1 MAGSRGN
8 KSDLLD
14 HLVPPKAREDQ
25 RRRLRHRGIAK
36 ALLSISGVVTIL
48 FLTYL
53 LVRQDLTRQEG
64 LLFATAIL
72 SPILGTVFVR
82 ITGRLELGLFLTN
95 MAGIGIVAFW
105 CAITG
110 GITSVALPWFLPNLF
125 LLSTFGSRRMLV
137 STAAVLLGVLVL
149 LFAATLRGWLPVN
162 QAPVSLIPEFT
173 FLSILSSVAVV
184 VVAALTV
191 TTEREKSKR
200 LLYEAKSAAE
210 AANHA
215 KSVFLASMSHELRT
229 PLNAVLLSADL
240 LKEDQNPPL
249 SPRQSHLV
257 EQLYQGGELL
267 LGLVN
272 QVLQLSS
279 IEAGK
284 VTISIEE
291 IPLAEPFSSSLG
303 VVLPLANLR
312 RIQIHFDLEQL
323 SNLHVLADPVQL
335 RSVLI
340 NILSNAVKYNAP
352 EGQVFIQA
360 RRVHPGMIRIEI
372 RDTGQG
378 IPDHLKEGLFQP
390 FNRLGA
396 EGTKVEGT
404 GLGLSI
410 TARLI
415 RMMSGNLGFD
425 SLQGEGSTFWVELV
439 DARTASH
446 EGPPA
451 PPAASGAP
459 GDPASM
465 NPFKIAPL
473 AILIVEDHPINQQLL
488 CQTLERWGHRVLVVS
503 NGEQALEA
511 LGDLQMGPPD
521 FDVILMDLL
530 MPVMDGLE
538 ATRRIRQMEAGSGRR
553 VPIVAVTA
561 CVMDEDRQAC
571 LEAGMDGYLSKPV
584 KLRELQ
590 TQLERIPPGGRAPR
604 AQAPEA

>member
-1 MAGSRGN
+1 MRIRG
-8 KSDLLD
+8 DLLD
-14 HLVPPKAREDQ
+14 LLVPPKAREDP

-36 ALLSISGVVTIL
+36 SLLSISGVVAIL
-48 FLTYL
+48 FLAYL
-53 LVRQDLTRQEG
+53 LVRPNLTRQEG

-72 SPILGTVFVR
+72 SPTLGALFVR
-82 ITGRLELGLFLTN
+82 VTGRLELGLFLTN

-125 LLSTFGSRRMLV
+125 LLSTFGSKRMLI
-137 STAAVLLGVLVL
+137 STAGVLVVVLVL
-149 LFAATLRGWLPVN
+149 LFAATLRGWLPLN
-162 QAPVSLIPEFT
+162 QAPASLIPAFT

-184 VVAALTV
+184 VVAAVAV
-191 TTEREKSKR
+191 TSEREKSKR
-200 LLYEAKSAAE
+200 LLHEAKHAAE

-215 KSVFLASMSHELRT
+215 KSMFLASMSHELRT

-249 SPRQSHLV
+249 SPKQSHLV
-257 EQLYQGGELL
+257 DQLYRGGELL

-291 IPLAEPFSSSLG
+291 IPLSEAFSTSLN
-303 VVLPLANLR
+303 VVQPLANVR
-312 RIQIHFDLEQL
+312 QIEIHLDLKTP
-323 SNLHVLADPVQL
+323 SDLHVLADSVQL

-340 NILSNAVKYNAP
+340 NLLSNAVKYNTP
-352 EGQVFIQA
+352 QGQVFISA
-360 RRVHPGMIRIEI
+360 RKVPPGLVRIEI

-378 IPDHLKEGLFQP
+378 IPEHLKEGLFQP

-396 EGTKVEGT
+396 EGTKIEGT

-415 RMMSGNLGFD
+415 RMMSGDLGFESIQGQG
-425 SLQGEGSTFWVELV
+425 SLFWVELL
-439 DARTASH
+439 DARMTPKTGLS
-446 EGPPA
+446 GV
-451 PPAASGAP
+451 PAAIDAAEDSP
-459 GDPASM
+459 STSP
-465 NPFKIAPL
+465 PPVAPL

-488 CQTLERWGHRVLVVS
+488 RQTLEKWGHRVTVAS
-503 NGEQALEA
+503 NGVEALEA
-511 LGDLQMGPPD
+511 LGDLQEAPPG

-538 ATRRIRQMEAGSGRR
+538 ATRRIRQLEGGSGRR
-553 VPIVAVTA
+553 IPIVAVTA
-561 CVMDEDRQAC
+561 CAMDEDRDAC
-571 LEAGMDGYLSKPV
+571 LQAGMDDYLAKPV
-584 KLRELQ
+584 KIRELLKH
-590 TQLERIPPGGRAPR
+590 LERIPSSGRTQPP
-604 AQAPEA
+604 QAPGT

>member
-1 MAGSRGN
+1 MRTKGDVL
-8 KSDLLD
+8 DL
-14 HLVPPKAREDQ
+14 LVPPKACGDQ

-36 ALLSISGVVTIL
+36 SLLSISGVVAIL
-48 FLTYL
+48 FLAYL
-53 LVRQDLTRQEG
+53 LVRPNLTRQEG

-72 SPILGTVFVR
+72 SPILGALFVR
-82 ITGRLELGLFLTN
+82 VTGRLELGLFLTN

-125 LLSTFGSRRMLV
+125 LLSTFGSKRMLI
-137 STAAVLLGVLVL
+137 STAGVLLAVLVL
-149 LFAATLRGWLPVN
+149 LFEATRRGWLPLN
-162 QAPVSLIPEFT
+162 QAPASLIPEFT

-184 VVAALTV
+184 VVAAVAV
-191 TTEREKSKR
+191 TSEREKSKR
-200 LLYEAKSAAE
+200 LLYEAKNAAE

-240 LKEDQNPPL
+240 LREDQNPPL

-257 EQLYQGGELL
+257 DQLYQGGDLL

-291 IPLAEPFSSSLG
+291 IPLSEPFSSSLG
-303 VVLPLANLR
+303 LVLPLANLR
-312 RIQIHFDLEQL
+312 QIQIHFDLEQL
-323 SNLHVLADPVQL
+323 SNLRVLADPVQL

-352 EGQVFIQA
+352 LGQVFINA
-360 RRVHPGMIRIEI
+360 RRVQPGMVRIEI

-378 IPDHLKEGLFQP
+378 IPDHLKEGMFQP

-396 EGTKVEGT
+396 EGSKIEGT

-425 SLQGEGSTFWVELV
+425 SLQGQGSTFWVELL
-439 DARTASH
+439 DARTASQVGPPVPLAAAGAP
-446 EGPPA
+446 EGPP
-451 PPAASGAP
+451 PITPS
-459 GDPASM
+459 
-465 NPFKIAPL
+465 KIAPL

-488 CQTLERWGHRVLVVS
+488 CQTLEKWGHQVLVVS
-503 NGEQALEA
+503 NGLEA
-511 LGDLQMGPPD
+511 LEVLGDLHASPPD

-538 ATRRIRQMEAGSGRR
+538 ATRRIRQMEVGSGRHI
-553 VPIVAVTA
+553 PIVAVTA
-561 CVMDEDRQAC
+561 CVMDEDRNAC
-571 LEAGMDGYLSKPV
+571 IQAGMDDYLPKPIKV
-584 KLRELQ
+584 RELMKR
-590 TQLERIPPGGRAPR
+590 LERIPPSGRVGR
-604 AQAPEA
+604 TQAP

>member
-1 MAGSRGN
+1 MRTKGDVL
-8 KSDLLD
+8 DL
-14 HLVPPKAREDQ
+14 LVPPKAREDQ

-36 ALLSISGVVTIL
+36 SLLSISGVVAIL
-48 FLTYL
+48 FLAYI
-53 LVRQDLTRQEG
+53 LVRSDLTRQEG

-72 SPILGTVFVR
+72 SPILGALFVR
-82 ITGRLELGLFLTN
+82 VTGRLELGLFLTN

-125 LLSTFGSRRMLV
+125 LLSTFGSKRMLI
-137 STAAVLLGVLVL
+137 STAGVLLAVLVL
-149 LFAATLRGWLPVN
+149 LFEATLRGRLPVN
-162 QAPVSLIPEFT
+162 QAPASLTPEFT

-184 VVAALTV
+184 VVAAVAV
-191 TTEREKSKR
+191 TSEREKSKR
-200 LLYEAKSAAE
+200 LLYEAKNAAE

-257 EQLYQGGELL
+257 DQLHQGGELL

-291 IPLAEPFSSSLG
+291 IPLSEPFSNSLSL
-303 VVLPLANLR
+303 VLPLANLR
-312 RIQIHFDLEQL
+312 QIQIHFDLEQL
-323 SNLHVLADPVQL
+323 SNLRVLADPVQL

-352 EGQVFIQA
+352 LGQVFINA
-360 RRVHPGMIRIEI
+360 RRVQPGMVRIEI

-378 IPDHLKEGLFQP
+378 IPEHLQEGMFQP

-396 EGTKVEGT
+396 EGTKIEGT

-410 TARLI
+410 SARLI

-425 SLQGEGSTFWVELV
+425 SLQGQGSTFWVELV
-439 DARTASH
+439 DARTASQD
-446 EGPPA
+446 GPPA
-451 PPAASGAP
+451 PAVAARAP
-459 GDPASM
+459 EDPPPI
-465 NPFKIAPL
+465 NPPKVAPL

-488 CQTLERWGHRVLVVS
+488 CQTLEKWGHQVLVVS
-503 NGEQALEA
+503 NGAEALEV
-511 LGDLQMGPPD
+511 LGDLQVRPPD

-538 ATRRIRQMEAGSGRR
+538 ATRRIRQMEVGSGRHI
-553 VPIVAVTA
+553 PIVAVTA
-561 CVMDEDRQAC
+561 CVMDEDRNAC
-571 LEAGMDGYLSKPV
+571 IQAGMDDYLPKPV
-584 KLRELQ
+584 KIRELMKR
-590 TQLERIPPGGRAPR
+590 LERIPPSGRVGRAE
-604 AQAPEA
+604 AP